1 MGTITDVPGVK
12 VGHASDFE
20 AITGCTVILFDDP
33 ANGAVDL
40 RGGGTSTRQIDSLLP
55 HNTFGKVH
63 GVLLTGGS
71 AYGLD
76 ASGGVMR
83 YLEEGGRGFKTG
95 YGLVVPA
102 VPTAVLFDLGIGNG
116 KIRPDA
122 EMGYEACLNANS
134 DPVEEGSVGVGTGA
148 TVGKILGLN
157 NAMKGGVGSA
167 SFTFENGDVVGV
179 LVAVNS
185 FGDVISSQDGGIIA
199 GVRDPND
206 ATRFL
211 STVNLVKREVKKEL
225 EPFMS
230 TTLAIAV
237 TNVRF
242 SKEELFRISAIGQ
255 TGITRVISP
264 SNTSADG
271 DLVFTLSCGDS
282 RGDANT
288 FGIIAAELISEAI
301 ISAVKKARSL
311 GAIPSW
317 SDLQK

>member
-1 MGTITDVPGVK
+1 MGTITDVPGVR
-12 VGHASDFE
+12 VGHASDFD
-20 AITGCTVILFDDP
+20 AITGCTVILFGDA
-33 ANGAVDL
+33 ANGAIDL

-83 YLEEGGRGFKTG
+83 YLEEEGRGFQSG
-95 YGLVVPA
+95 HGLVVPA

-122 EMGYEACLNANS
+122 KMGYEACLKANS

-148 TVGKILGLN
+148 TVGKLLGLN
-157 NAMKGGVGSA
+157 NATKGGVGSA
-167 SFTFENGDVVGV
+167 SYTFENGDVLGV
-179 LVAVNS
+179 LVAVNA
-185 FGDVISSQDGGIIA
+185 FGDVISIEDGGIIA

-206 ATRFL
+206 AMKFL
-211 STVNLVKREVKKEL
+211 GTVNLVKSDVKKEL
-225 EPFMS
+225 GPFLS
-230 TTLAIAV
+230 TTLAIVA
-237 TNVRF
+237 TNVGF

-264 SNTSADG
+264 SHTSADG
-271 DLVFTLSCGDS
+271 DLVFAVSCGGS
-282 RGDANT
+282 QGDANT
-288 FGIIAAELISEAI
+288 FGIIAAELLSVAI
-301 ISAVKKARSL
+301 ISAVKKATSL

-317 SDLQK
+317 RDLRK